1 MFEIVGWVKK
11 SAFVETAGDERT
23 PGEVD
28 EVDVVTDTPAS
39 VEKKAK
45 QAKKVITAAAVAAK
59 AQPAAKAKT
68 KPRF

>member
-1 MFEIVGWVKK
+1 
-11 SAFVETAGDERT
+11 
-23 PGEVD
+23 VD
-28 EVDVVTDTPAS
+28 EVDVVTATPAS